1 MACES
6 SQQSPH
12 STNERIRRANIIQIP
27 QPMLLLPLFL
37 SPLSVKFEKFDF
49 FLLTTFTRILIS
61 ASHSARHSLFLPWMT
76 LLGGGEGYKASLS
89 PASHISE
96 FFSSETFHFISDLP
110 SWQHT
115 IKFLEEVQDDVVDD
129 VKLKRNLHKKKI
141 SVELKKVSKVMTA
154 SLIRAHI
161 RLSSLRQYFNFN
173 QQQCTPLFVFVKAFS
188 RC

>member
-27 QPMLLLPLFL
+27 QPMLLLSLFL

-61 ASHSARHSLFLPWMT
+61 ASHSARHSLFPPWMT

-96 FFSSETFHFISDLP
+96 FFSSETFHLISDLP

-141 SVELKKVSKVMTA
+141 SVELRKKFLKSWQRR
-154 SLIRAHI
+154 SYELIYAWA
-161 RLSSLRQYFNFN
+161 LSGSISTLISSNVHH
-173 QQQCTPLFVFVKAFS
+173 CSCL
-188 RC
+188 